1 MLGET
6 GGVRRRVGG
15 NWSGPVVGRE
25 QSGRRELREKGTER
39 VGKSCKREEDAS
51 REERENG
58 WKELWECGPHIA
70 TCHFFMW
77 R

>member
-25 QSGRRELREKGTER
+25 QSGRRELREKGTSNFILFFKLAMFGLFYVFFLHVAGGTR
-39 VGKSCKREEDAS
+39 VV
-51 REERENG
+51 
-58 WKELWECGPHIA
+58 A
-70 TCHFFMW
+70 T
-77 R
+77 